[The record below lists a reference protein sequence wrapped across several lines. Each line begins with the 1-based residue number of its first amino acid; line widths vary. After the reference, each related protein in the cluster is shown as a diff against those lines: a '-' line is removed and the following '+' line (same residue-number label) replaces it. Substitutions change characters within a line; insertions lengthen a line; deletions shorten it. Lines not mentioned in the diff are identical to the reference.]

1 MVLMARRDP
10 PQGDDL
16 FAGLVEDRLR
26 ASRPLAARMRPANL
40 EQVVGQPALLGENS
54 FLREAIQGD
63 RVPSMVLY
71 GPPGCG
77 KTTLARVVAGA
88 TQAVFEEL
96 SAVSAG
102 LADVRAVMAR
112 ARDRLASGQ
121 RTVLFLDEIHRFNK
135 AQQDALLPAVE
146 DGLVTLIGATTENPY
161 YEVNSALVSRMR
173 VLVLEPLGPD
183 DIGALVDRALV
194 DPTGLAARVTLAAEA
209 RKALLMRAG
218 GDARH
223 ALNLLEAAAAGVAD
237 GEQIGLEDVQQA
249 AGGRPIVYDR
259 DGDAHYDTISAFI
272 KSMRGSDPDAA
283 VYYLAVMLQ
292 GGEDPKF
299 IARRILV
306 AASEDV
312 GNADPRALE
321 VATAAARSV
330 EFVGMPEARIPLAQ
344 AAIYV
349 ALAPKSNA
357 AYRAIGAA
365 LESVEREG
373 PKRPPLSL
381 RDSSRP
387 NAKHFGH
394 GEGYRYPHDFPDGV
408 VDESLMPEGMEGR
421 RFYAPTDRGVEAEL
435 SERLRSLKGEADE
448 DEPEHPF

>member
-1 MVLMARRDP
+1 MARREP

-16 FAGLVEDRLR
+16 FAGLVEDRLK
-26 ASRPLAARMRPANL
+26 ASRPLAARMRPSTL
-40 EQVVGQPALLGENS
+40 EQVVGQPALLGEDS
-54 FLREAIQGD
+54 FLRKAIQGD

-71 GPPGCG
+71 GPPGSG

-173 VLVLEPLGPD
+173 VLVLEALGPD
-183 DIGALVDRALV
+183 DIWSLVDRALV
-194 DPTGLAARVTLAAEA
+194 DPIGLAGRVTIAADA
-209 RKALLMRAG
+209 RQALLMRSG

-223 ALNLLEAAAAGVAD
+223 ALNLLEAAAAGMGD
-237 GEQIGLEDVQQA
+237 GEAITLQDVQQA

-272 KSMRGSDPDAA
+272 KSMRGSDPDAT

-321 VATAAARSV
+321 VAAAAARSV

-357 AYRAIGAA
+357 SYKAIGAA

-408 VDESLMPEGMEGR
+408 VNESLMPEDMEGR

-435 SERLRSLKGEADE
+435 SERLRSLKGAADE
-448 DEPEHPF
+448 DEPERPF

>member
-1 MVLMARRDP
+1 MARRDP

-16 FAGLVEDRLR
+16 FAGLVEDRLS
-26 ASRPLAARMRPANL
+26 ASRPLAARMRPSTL
-40 EQVVGQPALLGENS
+40 DQVVGQPALLGPDS
-54 FLREAIQGD
+54 FLRQAIQGD
-63 RVPSMVLY
+63 RVPSMILY
-71 GPPGCG
+71 GPPGTG
-77 KTTLARVVAGA
+77 KTTIARVVAGA
-88 TQAVFEEL
+88 TKAVFEEL

-173 VLVLEPLGPD
+173 VLVLEPLGTS
-183 DIGALVDRALV
+183 DIGALVDRALS
-194 DPTGLAARVTLAAEA
+194 DPTGLAGRVALSPEA
-209 RKALLMRAG
+209 REALLGRSG

-237 GEQIGLEDVQQA
+237 GGTIAVEDVQQA
-249 AGGRPIVYDR
+249 SGGRPIVYDR

-299 IARRILV
+299 IARRIVV

-321 VATAAARSV
+321 VATAAARAV

-357 AYRAIGAA
+357 SYRAIGAA
-365 LESVEREG
+365 LEQVERDG
-373 PKRPPLSL
+373 PVRPPLSL

-387 NAKHFGH
+387 NARHLGH
-394 GEGYRYPHDFPDGV
+394 GEGYHYPHDFPDGV
-408 VDESLMPEGMEGR
+408 LDESLMPDGLEGLRLYE
-421 RFYAPTDRGVEAEL
+421 PTDRGVEAEL
-435 SERLRSLKGEADE
+435 AERLRRLRGENPNDADR
-448 DEPEHPF
+448 DAPF

>member
-1 MVLMARRDP
+1 MARREP

-16 FAGLVEDRLR
+16 FAGLVEDRLK
-26 ASRPLAARMRPANL
+26 ASRPLAARMRPSTL
-40 EQVVGQPALLGENS
+40 EQVVGQPALLGEDS
-54 FLREAIQGD
+54 FLRKAIQGD

-71 GPPGCG
+71 GPPGSG

-173 VLVLEPLGPD
+173 VLVLEALGPD
-183 DIGALVDRALV
+183 DIGSLVDRALV
-194 DPTGLAARVTLAAEA
+194 DPIGLAGRVTIAADA
-209 RKALLMRAG
+209 RQALLTRSG

-223 ALNLLEAAAAGVAD
+223 ALNLLEAAAAGMGD
-237 GEQIGLEDVQQA
+237 GEAITLQDVQQA

-272 KSMRGSDPDAA
+272 KSMRGSDPDAT

-321 VATAAARSV
+321 VAAAAARSV

-357 AYRAIGAA
+357 AYKAIGAA

-394 GEGYRYPHDFPDGV
+394 GEGYHYPHDFPDGV

-448 DEPEHPF
+448 DEPERPF

>member
-1 MVLMARRDP
+1 MAPRR
-10 PQGDDL
+10 PQRGDDL
-16 FAGLVEDRLR
+16 FAGLVEDRLN
-26 ASRPLAARMRPANL
+26 AARPLAARMRPATL
-40 EQVVGQPALLGENS
+40 EQVVGQPALLGEDS
-54 FLREAIQGD
+54 FLRKAIQGD

-88 TQAVFEEL
+88 TQAAFEEL

-173 VLVLEPLGPD
+173 VLVMEPLGPD

-194 DPTGLAARVTLAAEA
+194 DPTGLAGRVTLVADAREA
-209 RKALLMRAG
+209 LVVRAG

-223 ALNLLEAAAAGVAD
+223 ALNLLEAAAAGVGD
-237 GEQIGLEDVQQA
+237 GAAVSLEEVRQA

-299 IARRILV
+299 IARRIVV
-306 AASEDV
+306 AASEDI
-312 GNADPRALE
+312 GNADPRALD
-321 VATAAARSV
+321 VATAAARAV
-330 EFVGMPEARIPLAQ
+330 EFIGMPEARITLAQ
-344 AAIYV
+344 AATYV

-357 AYRAIGAA
+357 AYRAINAA
-365 LESVEREG
+365 MEAVERDG
-373 PKRPPLSL
+373 PRRPPLAL

-387 NAKHFGH
+387 NARHFGH
-394 GEGYRYPHDFPDGV
+394 GEGYNYPHDFPDGV
-408 VDESLMPEGMEGR
+408 VDESLLPEGMEGR
-421 RFYAPTDRGVEAEL
+421 RFYEPTDRGVEAEL
-435 SERLRSLKGEADE
+435 AERLRQLRDGGTDE
-448 DEPEHPF
+448 GEPERPF

>member
-1 MVLMARRDP
+1 MARRDP

-16 FAGLVEDRLR
+16 FAGLVEDRLST
-26 ASRPLAARMRPANL
+26 SRPLAARMRPSTL
-40 EQVVGQPALLGENS
+40 DQVVGQPALLGPDS
-54 FLREAIQGD
+54 FLRRAIQSD
-63 RVPSMVLY
+63 RVPSMILY

-77 KTTLARVVAGA
+77 KTTLARVVAGTTKA
-88 TQAVFEEL
+88 AFEDL

-112 ARDRLASGQ
+112 ARDRLTSGQ

-146 DGLVTLIGATTENPY
+146 DGLITLIGATTENPY

-173 VLVLEPLGPD
+173 VLAMEPLGRV
-183 DIGALVDRALV
+183 DIGELVDRALA
-194 DPTGLAARVTLAAEA
+194 DPTGLAGRVALSPDG
-209 RKALLMRAG
+209 RGALLGRSG

-237 GEQIGLEDVQQA
+237 GGTIEVEDVQQA
-249 AGGRPIVYDR
+249 SGGRPIVYDR

-299 IARRILV
+299 IARRIVV

-321 VATAAARSV
+321 VATAAARAV

-357 AYRAIGAA
+357 SYRAIGAA
-365 LESVEREG
+365 LEQVERDG
-373 PKRPPLSL
+373 PVRPPLSL

-387 NAKHFGH
+387 NARHLGH

-408 VDESLMPEGMEGR
+408 LRESLMPDGLENLRLYE
-421 RFYAPTDRGVEAEL
+421 PTDRGVEAEL
-435 SERLRSLKGEADE
+435 AERLRHLRGEDPASGDP
-448 DEPEHPF
+448 DAPF

>member
-1 MVLMARRDP
+1 
-10 PQGDDL
+10 
-16 FAGLVEDRLR
+16 
-26 ASRPLAARMRPANL
+26 MRPATL
-40 EQVVGQPALLGENS
+40 DEVVGQAALLGEDG
-54 FLREAIQGD
+54 FLRRAIEGD

-71 GPPGCG
+71 GPPGSG

-88 TQAVFEEL
+88 TKAAFEEL

-146 DGLVTLIGATTENPY
+146 DGLITLIGATTENPY
-161 YEVNSALVSRMR
+161 YEVNSALVSRLR
-173 VLVLEPLGPD
+173 VLVLEALSPEDVGR
-183 DIGALVDRALV
+183 LVDRALT
-194 DPTGLAARVTLAAEA
+194 DASGLGGRVILADDAREA
-209 RKALLMRAG
+209 LVVRSG

-237 GEQIGLEDVQQA
+237 GGTITVEDIQHA

-259 DGDAHYDTISAFI
+259 EGDAHYDTISAFI

-299 IARRILV
+299 IARRIVV

-312 GNADPRALE
+312 GNADLRALE
-321 VATAAARSV
+321 VATAAARAV
-330 EFVGMPEARIPLAQ
+330 EFIGMPEARITLAQ
-344 AAIYV
+344 AATYV

-357 AYRAIGAA
+357 AYRAINAA
-365 LESVEREG
+365 MDLVERDG
-373 PKRPPLSL
+373 PRRPPLSL

-387 NAKHFGH
+387 NARHFGH
-394 GEGYRYPHDFPDGV
+394 GEGYQYPHDFPDAV
-408 VDESLMPEGMEGR
+408 IDESLMPEGLEGVR
-421 RFYAPTDRGVEAEL
+421 LYDPTDRGVEAEL
-435 SERLRSLKGEADE
+435 GERLRRLRGDTDDAD
-448 DEPEHPF
+448 PERPF

>member
-1 MVLMARRDP
+1 MARKDA
-10 PQGDDL
+10 PQSDDL
-16 FAGLVEDRLR
+16 FGGLVEDRLR
-26 ASRPLAARMRPANL
+26 TSRPLAARMRPESLDA
-40 EQVVGQPALLGENS
+40 VVGQQQLLGPGS
-54 FLREAIQGD
+54 FLRAAIEGD
-63 RVPSMVLY
+63 RVPSLVLY

-88 TQAVFEEL
+88 TNAVFEEL

-102 LADVRAVMAR
+102 LADVRAVMNR
-112 ARDRLASGQ
+112 ARDRLTAGQ

-161 YEVNSALVSRMR
+161 YEVNAALVSRMR
-173 VLVLEPLGPD
+173 VLTLEALTSD
-183 DIGALVDRALV
+183 DIGSLVDRAV
-194 DPTGLAARVTLAAEA
+194 TDPSGLAGRVSFADDARAALVA
-209 RKALLMRAG
+209 RSG

-223 ALNLLEAAAAGVAD
+223 ALNLVEAAAAGVAD
-237 GEQIGLEDVQQA
+237 GETVTREQVQDA
-249 AGGRPIVYDR
+249 AGGRPIVYDK

-272 KSMRGSDPDAA
+272 KSMRGSDADAA

-299 IARRILV
+299 IARRIVV

-321 VATAAARSV
+321 VATAASRAV
-330 EFVGMPEARIPLAQ
+330 EFIGMPEARIPLAQ

-357 AYRAIGAA
+357 SYRAIDVA
-365 LESVEREG
+365 LEQVERHG

-387 NAKHFGH
+387 NARHFGH
-394 GEGYRYPHDFPDGV
+394 GEGYQYPHDFPDGV
-408 VDESLMPEGMEGR
+408 VPGSLMPDGLEGMR
-421 RFYAPTDRGVEAEL
+421 LYQPTDRGVEAEL
-435 SERLRSLKGEADE
+435 ARRLSMLRGDDPDAPD
-448 DEPEHPF
+448 DAPF

>member
-1 MVLMARRDP
+1 MARKDA
-10 PQGDDL
+10 PQSDDL
-16 FAGLVEDRLR
+16 FSGLVEDRLR
-26 ASRPLAARMRPANL
+26 TSRPLAARMRPESLDA
-40 EQVVGQPALLGENS
+40 VVGQQQLLAPGS
-54 FLREAIQGD
+54 FLRGAIEGD

-88 TQAVFEEL
+88 TNAVFEEL

-102 LADVRAVMAR
+102 LADVRAVMSR
-112 ARDRLASGQ
+112 ARDRLTAGQ

-161 YEVNSALVSRMR
+161 YEVNAALVSRMR
-173 VLVLEPLGPD
+173 VLTLEALTSD
-183 DIGALVDRALV
+183 DIASLIDRAVIDLS
-194 DPTGLAARVTLAAEA
+194 GLGGRVSFAADARAAVVA
-209 RKALLMRAG
+209 RSG

-237 GEQIGLEDVQQA
+237 GETVTLEHVQDA
-249 AGGRPIVYDR
+249 AGGRPIVYDK

-272 KSMRGSDPDAA
+272 KAMRGSDADAA
-283 VYYLAVMLQ
+283 VYYLAVMIQ

-299 IARRILV
+299 IARRIVV

-321 VATAAARSV
+321 VATAAARTV
-330 EFVGMPEARIPLAQ
+330 EFVGLPEARIALAQ

-349 ALAPKSNA
+349 ALAPKSNS
-357 AYRAIGAA
+357 AYRAIDAA
-365 LESVEREG
+365 LAQVERDG
-373 PKRPPLSL
+373 PVRPPLSL

-387 NAKHFGH
+387 NARHFGH
-394 GEGYRYPHDFPDGV
+394 GDGYQYPHDFPDGV
-408 VDESLMPEGMEGR
+408 VPGSLLPDGVDGG
-421 RFYAPTDRGVEAEL
+421 FVVPTDRGVEAEL
-435 SERLRSLKGEADE
+435 SARLRRLRGEDPTDGDSE
-448 DEPEHPF
+448 SPF

>member
-1 MVLMARRDP
+1 VARREP

-16 FAGLVEDRLR
+16 FAGLVEDRLK
-26 ASRPLAARMRPANL
+26 ASRPLAARMRPSTL
-40 EQVVGQPALLGENS
+40 EQVVGQPALLGEDS
-54 FLREAIQGD
+54 FLRKAIQGD

-71 GPPGCG
+71 GPPGSG

-173 VLVLEPLGPD
+173 VLVLEALGPD
-183 DIGALVDRALV
+183 DIGSLVDRALV
-194 DPTGLAARVTLAAEA
+194 DPSGLAGRVTIAADA
-209 RKALLMRAG
+209 REALLMRSG

-223 ALNLLEAAAAGVAD
+223 ALNLLEAAAAGVGD
-237 GEQIGLEDVQQA
+237 GETISLQDVQQA

-321 VATAAARSV
+321 VAAAAARSV
-330 EFVGMPEARIPLAQ
+330 EFIGMPEARIPLAQ

-357 AYRAIGAA
+357 AYTAIGAA

-394 GEGYRYPHDFPDGV
+394 GEGYHYPHDFPDGV
-408 VDESLMPEGMEGR
+408 VDESLMPEGMEAR

-435 SERLRSLKGEADE
+435 SERLRRLKGEADE
-448 DEPEHPF
+448 DGPERPF

>member
-1 MVLMARRDP
+1 MARREP

-16 FAGLVEDRLR
+16 FAGLVEDRLK

-40 EQVVGQPALLGENS
+40 EQVVGQPALLGEDS
-54 FLREAIQGD
+54 FLRKAIQGD

-173 VLVLEPLGPD
+173 VLVLEALEPD
-183 DIGALVDRALV
+183 DIGSLVDRALV
-194 DPTGLAARVTLAAEA
+194 DSTGLAGRVTIVEDA
-209 RKALLMRAG
+209 REALLMRSG
-218 GDARH
+218 GDGRH
-223 ALNLLEAAAAGVAD
+223 ALNLLEAAAASVGD
-237 GEQIGLEDVQQA
+237 GEAISLQDVQQA

-321 VATAAARSV
+321 VAVAAARSV

-357 AYRAIGAA
+357 AYKAIGAA

-394 GEGYRYPHDFPDGV
+394 GEGYHYPHDFPDGV
-408 VDESLMPEGMEGR
+408 VHESLMPEGMEGR
-421 RFYAPTDRGVEAEL
+421 RFFAPTDRGVESEL
-435 SERLRSLKGEADE
+435 AERLQRLRGE
-448 DEPEHPF
+448 EPDDPEVPF

>member
-1 MVLMARRDP
+1 MARRDA

-16 FAGLVEDRLR
+16 FAGLVEDQLKS
-26 ASRPLAARMRPANL
+26 SRPLAARMRPVGL
-40 EQVVGQPALLGENS
+40 EQVVGQPALLGEGS
-54 FLREAIQGD
+54 FLRKAIQGD

-88 TQAVFEEL
+88 TKAVFEEL

-173 VLVLEPLGPD
+173 VLVMEPLGPE

-194 DPTGLAARVTLAAEA
+194 EPAGLSGRVTLADDA
-209 RKALLMRAG
+209 RRALLVRAG

-223 ALNLLEAAAAGVAD
+223 ALNLLEAAAAGVGD
-237 GEQIGLEDVQQA
+237 GDAISLEEVQQA

-299 IARRILV
+299 IARRIVV
-306 AASEDV
+306 AASEDI
-312 GNADPRALE
+312 GNADPRALD
-321 VATAAARSV
+321 VATSAARAV
-330 EFVGMPEARIPLAQ
+330 EFIGMPEARITLAQ

-357 AYRAIGAA
+357 AYKAIGAA
-365 LESVEREG
+365 MDAVEREG

-394 GEGYRYPHDFPDGV
+394 GEGYHYPHDFPDGV
-408 VDESLMPEGMEGR
+408 IDESLMPEGMEGR
-421 RFYAPTDRGVEAEL
+421 RFYAPTNRGVEAEL
-435 SERLRSLKGEADE
+435 AERLRQLRGGATDDGEPDR
-448 DEPEHPF
+448 PF